1 MKFGKFRQSVTRYV
15 ISVFIKKIYIQN
27 HKRRHGTPSFEEY
40 MDEKVK
46 EQKGS
51 HEGFDVNEMI
61 KKINK
66 KILELEAKEEKKDGK

>member
-1 MKFGKFRQSVTRYV
+1 
-15 ISVFIKKIYIQN
+15 
-27 HKRRHGTPSFEEY
+27 

-46 EQKGS
+46 EQKES

-61 KKINK
+61 KKIDE